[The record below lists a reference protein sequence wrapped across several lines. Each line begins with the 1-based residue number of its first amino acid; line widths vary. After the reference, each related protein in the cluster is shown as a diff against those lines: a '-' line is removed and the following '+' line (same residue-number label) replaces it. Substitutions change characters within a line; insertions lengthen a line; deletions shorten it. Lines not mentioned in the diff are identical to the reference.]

1 MKIKGD
7 KDYSEIMNLPKKT
20 IPTDGNLPQ
29 RQEYFLEKIQDEA
42 KYRQAIEKN
51 KLSSKRYRITN
62 IPIRVDNVLDTT
74 VVLNKILKDIYIRFQ
89 VMSGNI
95 VDDKIVFSDNGLE
108 DNIQSSEEKDM
119 NKKKSEIQSG
129 LKERQEAKKR
139 MANKINRQLI
149 EINNLGTVINYG
161 RHYKLMSDME
171 YENKII
177 YNFLELYKQGK
188 LHRKMI
194 PVHWCVK
201 CKSALEQNE
210 MVNDNLK
217 VSNYYILYKV
227 LREKDDIFE
236 KYGNPEELYF
246 IATTILPW
254 TMTVSE
260 NIALAKEEK
269 YSLIQVYENGAK
281 KYFIVASDKV
291 EEFMQYNF
299 YIKYVV
305 LDEFEASKL
314 TKVVCSNPLNYT
326 KKVKVIVAPKKLVY
340 VDEKNTSGIRI
351 VSSGAT
357 YLDYLIFK
365 DYAVGHL
372 RSGLD
377 ENGKTTPIALV
388 YNNTFYKEVGEK
400 IVKFLKD
407 NSFIYYSNEVKTS
420 IQKCKKCD
428 EELIYRII
436 PEWYLVKENKI
447 SQEEIDKLISKVS
460 ANEKYKKEELIAQ
473 INKINQQEK
482 VVVSNNKCIGLPVP
496 VFYCAE
502 CNELIVNE
510 TTNKLISKLF
520 QEKGIDAWYKET
532 PEQILQGQVACPKC
546 RCTFLFKDTGN
557 LNEFFKYMSM
567 DMVDD
572 DNSYKDV
579 SIESRTNFYRKLKW
593 LSFSDSFEKRIDD
606 IYKIMVHSD
615 VEENMKQAPIN
626 ILDIN
631 PDEIPKKSKN
641 KNQKDVSIG
650 EDKEIKSEVAVKKI
664 ATKYGTDILRLWAI
678 SKANENSIKLNEHY
692 IINTD
697 KAYKN
702 IRKTFKFLLSN
713 LTDFNPLK
721 NYVNVLDRQDL
732 DIYMYGIAMKYNV
745 QIYDAYNNLELK
757 KVYDLLTKICKN
769 ELCAKYFEA
778 IKYRLYVLKQDSKK
792 RRSTQSTMYD
802 ILMYLVIFFAPIL
815 PFTLEEIWQYIWH
828 KDASEEQNILV
839 FRQPLVR
846 EEIDTTKET
855 EKWDRIFRIIN
866 VARKQINKAKN
877 DKIIKNSLEAMVT
890 MNVKKENK
898 EFIDKNFDDI
908 YLSLNISELKV
919 VESEEESVEVTKHE
933 GVQCAMC
940 HQYSIY
946 IGRDLKYRY
955 ICPRCAEVME
965 GHYDN

>member
-388 YNNTFYKEVGEK
+388 YN
-400 IVKFLKD
+400 
-407 NSFIYYSNEVKTS
+407 
-420 IQKCKKCD
+420 
-428 EELIYRII
+428 
-436 PEWYLVKENKI
+436 
-447 SQEEIDKLISKVS
+447 
-460 ANEKYKKEELIAQ
+460 
-473 INKINQQEK
+473 
-482 VVVSNNKCIGLPVP
+482 
-496 VFYCAE
+496 
-502 CNELIVNE
+502 
-510 TTNKLISKLF
+510 
-520 QEKGIDAWYKET
+520 
-532 PEQILQGQVACPKC
+532 
-546 RCTFLFKDTGN
+546 
-557 LNEFFKYMSM
+557 
-567 DMVDD
+567 
-572 DNSYKDV
+572 
-579 SIESRTNFYRKLKW
+579 
-593 LSFSDSFEKRIDD
+593 
-606 IYKIMVHSD
+606 
-615 VEENMKQAPIN
+615 
-626 ILDIN
+626 
-631 PDEIPKKSKN
+631 
-641 KNQKDVSIG
+641 
-650 EDKEIKSEVAVKKI
+650 
-664 ATKYGTDILRLWAI
+664 
-678 SKANENSIKLNEHY
+678 
-692 IINTD
+692 
-697 KAYKN
+697 
-702 IRKTFKFLLSN
+702 
-713 LTDFNPLK
+713 
-721 NYVNVLDRQDL
+721 
-732 DIYMYGIAMKYNV
+732 
-745 QIYDAYNNLELK
+745 
-757 KVYDLLTKICKN
+757 
-769 ELCAKYFEA
+769 
-778 IKYRLYVLKQDSKK
+778 
-792 RRSTQSTMYD
+792 
-802 ILMYLVIFFAPIL
+802 
-815 PFTLEEIWQYIWH
+815 
-828 KDASEEQNILV
+828 
-839 FRQPLVR
+839 
-846 EEIDTTKET
+846 
-855 EKWDRIFRIIN
+855 
-866 VARKQINKAKN
+866 
-877 DKIIKNSLEAMVT
+877 
-890 MNVKKENK
+890 
-898 EFIDKNFDDI
+898 
-908 YLSLNISELKV
+908 LSLI
-919 VESEEESVEVTKHE
+919 H
-933 GVQCAMC
+933 
-940 HQYSIY
+940 I
-946 IGRDLKYRY
+946 
-955 ICPRCAEVME
+955 
-965 GHYDN
+965 